1 MVDTR
6 NYALSQ
12 RELQCTNNFNKML
25 DIPMLLY
32 YIQWFIVLLKI
43 SITVTNFSH

>member
-6 NYALSQ
+6 NYELGQ

-32 YIQWFIVLLKI
+32 SMVHCPIKNKYYCHQF
-43 SITVTNFSH
+43 